1 MLARSFKPEE
11 LANRIPKNNSF
22 TKITNY
28 RCEGESMI
36 GVIRVKDDRPP
47 NAWECHSD
55 GDELLVVLAGSL
67 VMTLRSVTDA
77 RETSIALEAGNVLFI
92 PRGIPHSARLVTDHV
107 DIMFITPVTGNHD
120 WLETEI

>member
-1 MLARSFKPEE
+1 MLARSFKPKE
-11 LANRIPKNNSF
+11 LANRIPKSSSF

-36 GVIRVKDDRPP
+36 GVIRVKDDRPS

-55 GDELLVVLAGSL
+55 GDELLVVLVGSL
-67 VMTLRSVTDA
+67 VMTLRSVA
-77 RETSIALEAGNVLFI
+77 GIRETSITLEAGNVLYI
-92 PRGIPHSARLVTDHV
+92 PRGIPHSARLVTEYV

-120 WLETEI
+120 WFETEI